1 MPNLRSLEIKEFIML
16 PGTKLD
22 LKLLNR
28 LTSMGLVPGRRISV
42 ISKGKSGILLEVDN
56 SMIFVSREMLRLLFC
71 QVDDRE
77 R

>member
-56 SMIFVSREMLRLLFC
+56 SMIFVSREILRLLFC